1 MANSAEH
8 ATTTVQE
15 TGGIGVREIVT
26 AVGAGFLGTVAM
38 SPVLA
43 VAWVLG
49 IISPTAFEGLATI
62 VGLGPSLSLG
72 LFIFVGGGMTT
83 LPLLFVALA
92 MFMPGRTT
100 TQKGIVFAGIVWSGW
115 SIAFFTGQTGLLL
128 LAFLVV
134 GLLSHVVYGG
144 VLGALYGRFAS
155 FPEYEV

>member
-1 MANSAEH
+1 MANRAES

-26 AVGAGFLGTVAM
+26 AASAGFVGTVAM
-38 SPVLA
+38 SPILA
-43 VAWVLG
+43 VGWILG
-49 IISPTAFEGLATI
+49 GVSPAAFESLATLT
-62 VGLGPSLSLG
+62 GLGASLPLG
-72 LFIFVGGGMTT
+72 VFIFVGGGTTT

-100 TQKGIVFAGIVWSGW
+100 TQKGVAFAAVVWTGW
-115 SIAFFTGQTGLLL
+115 SIAFFTGQTGLTLV
-128 LAFLVV
+128 AFLVV
-134 GLLSHVVYGG
+134 GLLSHAVYGG